1 MTIYNYYTI
10 RELAP
15 QQHECTPDMNF
26 GYNAGRIKNRI
37 YLPDT
42 FIGATYYFDGEYSNR
57 YGTSQ
62 IDNGGHPYIDIN
74 FNDGEIGNGT
84 VFIIAGKRYCTFQYT
99 LEYVNVH
106 ETEID
111 ASEIDTSNLVTK
123 QTFDNTVERIDN
135 DITTGDTANRT
146 AIDQLTAVTNQRFAD
161 VNTKLSGYDEQIGA
175 VDTEVKNL
183 ASEVDGYSVDI
194 AKAVADAA
202 DAKSVAESAADDAAT
217 ADAAAKEAQD
227 GVSALGTRVGAVENS
242 VETAETTANE
252 AKSAAQTAQTTAG
265 EAQTAASGAKSRADE
280 AYTLAE
286 TAQNDAEGATT
297 KATTAQST
305 ADGVKTRVDTIEE
318 TTIPG
323 INSHVEALQA
333 GEETL
338 SKSIELLSGSVDT
351 VEENYNTLSDSVGL
365 LTAQA
370 DDNTQEIT
378 RLKARVSALESF
390 LSGGAGVHNSI
401 YRGKN
406 LGSSVTTEQYAAIAA
421 GAFDDLYIGDYWT
434 INDVVYRIAAF
445 DYYLHCG
452 DAECTKHHVVLVP
465 DTCLYNHV
473 MNDTNTTTGA
483 YVDSK
488 MYTEGLSQAKTIIE
502 AAFSGHVLSK
512 RIYLSNVVS
521 DGRASDGGWYDSE
534 VDLMC
539 EHMVYGNGVFSPVSD
554 GTTVP
559 NNYRVEKSQ
568 LPLFQHEPSRIC
580 NRAIWW
586 LRDVISAVEFAGV
599 TGGGNASCHGADV
612 SGGVR
617 PAFCIGVV

>member
-1 MTIYNYYTI
+1 MTIYNFYTV

-15 QQHECTPDMNF
+15 QQHECFPDMNF
-26 GYNAGRIKNRI
+26 GYNAGHIKNRI

-42 FIGATYYFDGEYSNR
+42 FVGATYYFDGEFSNR

-62 IDNGGHPYIDIN
+62 LDDEGHPYIDIN
-74 FNDGEIGNGT
+74 FNNGEIGNGT

-99 LEYVNVH
+99 LEYVNLY

-135 DITTGDTANRT
+135 DITAGDTANRT
-146 AIDQLTAVTNQRFAD
+146 AIDQLTAATNQRFAD
-161 VNTKLSGYDEQIGA
+161 VNAKLSGYDEQIGA

-183 ASEVDGYSVDI
+183 ASEVDGYSTDI

-202 DAKSVAESAADDAAT
+202 DAKSVAEGAADDAAT

-227 GVSALGTRVGAVENS
+227 SVSALDTRVGAVENS

-252 AKSAAQTAQTTAG
+252 AKNAAQTAQTTAG

-286 TAQNDAEGATT
+286 TAQSNAEGATE
-297 KATTAQST
+297 KAATAQST

-323 INSHVEALQA
+323 INSRLEALQA

-338 SKSIELLSGSVDT
+338 NKSIELVSGSVET

-365 LTAQA
+365 LT
-370 DDNTQEIT
+370 TQVANVLDI
-378 RLKARVSALESF
+378 
-390 LSGGAGVHNSI
+390 LSTGAGAHNSI

-406 LGSSVTTEQYAAIAA
+406 LGAGVTAEQYAAIAA
-421 GAFDDLYIGDYWT
+421 GTFDDLYIGDYWIIGGVT
-434 INDVVYRIAAF
+434 YRIAAF

-452 DAECTKHHVVLVP
+452 DTECTKHHVVLVP
-465 DTCLYNHV
+465 DACLYNHV
-473 MNDTNTTTGA
+473 MNDTDTATGA
-483 YVDSK
+483 YVNSK
-488 MYTEGLSQAKTIIE
+488 MYTEGLSQAKTTIS

-512 RIYLSNVVS
+512 RIYLSNAVS
-521 DGRASDGGWYDSE
+521 DGRASAGAWYDSE

-539 EHMVYGNGVFSPVSD
+539 EHMVYGSGIFSPVSD
-554 GTTVP
+554 GSSIP
-559 NNYRVEKSQ
+559 ENYRVEKGQ
-568 LPLFQHEPSRIC
+568 LPLFALEPSRIC
-580 NRAIWW
+580 NRDSWW
-586 LRDVISAVEFAGV
+586 LRDVISATRFTCVAAIG
-599 TGGGNASCHGADV
+599 TASNDNASYSFGI
-612 SGGVR
+612 R
-617 PAFCIGVV
+617 PAFSIIG